1 MKDDPIVAGVRAV
14 RDELAAQCGFDL
26 KKYFGN
32 YGNYKPARGG
42 STFAIRPAGSSP
54 PKTGERPN
62 EMTRTDEQRSRR
74 TMLTVH
80 NHLGDNVKKVF
91 LV

>member
-1 MKDDPIVAGVRAV
+1 MTQSWPEFARCGTN
-14 RDELAAQCGFDL
+14 LQPSAAMTSR
-26 KKYFGN
+26 KSFGN
-32 YGNYKPARGG
+32 YGNYKPVRGG
-42 STFAIRPAGSSP
+42 NTFAIRPVGSSP

>member
-1 MKDDPIVAGVRAV
+1 MTQSSLKFAPYGTH
-14 RDELAAQCGFDL
+14 LQPSAAMTSR
-26 KKYFGN
+26 KYFGN
-32 YGNYKPARGG
+32 YGNYKPVRGG
-42 STFAIRPAGSSP
+42 STFAIRPVGSSP